1 MVWVGV
7 SEKRKQNNDEYCHV
21 VVLNCFTEK
30 FAVHTWSNVFSNCFL
45 NASLAAACFWA
56 GVSVSILG
64 VLDTSVSLVAPR
76 VPLLMRLT
84 RLAGSPVGR
93 FFGSWNEKWGKN
105 VRYLQRIIQKSDL
118 RKKPNML
125 HLQR

>member
-7 SEKRKQNNDEYCHV
+7 SEKRKQNIDEYCHV

-30 FAVHTWSNVFSNCFL
+30 FAVHTWSKVFSNCFL

-93 FFGSWNEKWGKN
+93 FFGSWNKKWGKMFEIYN
-105 VRYLQRIIQKSDL
+105 VSFRNQI
-118 RKKPNML
+118 
-125 HLQR
+125 